1 VELKATYEDR
11 RVHEGWESVYRSNP
25 LQDRFNEALLDR
37 NLAQLGATPGGLFL
51 DAGCGVGYHS
61 LALARRGY
69 RCVGVD
75 ISETILTTARA
86 NAERMGLSDRVTFE
100 CHSLE
105 RLPFADGTFDA
116 VHCRGVLM
124 HIPKWEAA
132 LAELCRVLKP
142 GGKLLLLES
151 NTSSVEATLVGWLRG
166 FRKTASHIVETPGGP
181 EFWSEQDGVP
191 FLVRI
196 TRIDYLRKLLRD
208 HGVAVKQRLAS
219 EFWDIFRFPAG
230 LARNTAIHF
239 NRLWFALGLPA
250 SASVGNSIL
259 GEKVVAG

>member
-1 VELKATYEDR
+1 MELKATYEDR

-37 NLAQLGATPGGLFL
+37 NLAKLGAAPGGLFL

-69 RCVGVD
+69 QVVGVD
-75 ISETILTTARA
+75 ISETILATARA
-86 NAERMGLSDRVTFE
+86 NAARMGLEGRVRFE
-100 CHSLE
+100 CQSLE
-105 RLPFADGTFDA
+105 RLPYPAGTFDA
-116 VHCRGVLM
+116 IHCRGVLM
-124 HIPKWEAA
+124 HIPAWEAA

-151 NTSSVEATLVGWLRG
+151 NTASVEATLVGWLRG
-166 FRKTASHIVETPGGP
+166 FRKTASRVVETPGGP
-181 EFWSEQDGVP
+181 EFWSEQDGIP

-196 TRIDYLRKLLRD
+196 TDIDYLRKLLRD
-208 HGVAVKQRLAS
+208 HGVTVTQRLAS

-230 LARNTAIHF
+230 LARSAAIHF
-239 NRLWFALGLPA
+239 NRLWFALNLPA

-259 GEKVVAG
+259 GEKRLA